1 MRGKGETDADG
12 RPILAFTFYYGNA
25 AYYMSERDT
34 WEREEPSLDRLLYL
48 YQDNDNQIG
57 NGYYDAETAY
67 EKFGFRVILWD
78 CAPLVLSLIH
88 I

>member
-12 RPILAFTFYYGNA
+12 RPILAFAFYYGNA

-34 WEREEPSLDRLLYL
+34 WEREELNLDRLLYL

-57 NGYYDAETAY
+57 NGYERLLAKNGVTVEDIVKIAE
-67 EKFGFRVILWD
+67 
-78 CAPLVLSLIH
+78 SL
-88 I
+88 